1 MLFERRV
8 EIKCGYWKGEDR
20 FCRIQG
26 YVNMS
31 TSLQSLYPRKKK
43 MRAVVPRYFSVFPGK
58 APLFLD
64 IPFGEEMDE

>member
-1 MLFERRV
+1 
-8 EIKCGYWKGEDR
+8 
-20 FCRIQG
+20 
-26 YVNMS
+26 MS

-43 MRAVVPRYFSVFPGK
+43 MRAVVPRCFSVFPGK

>member
-1 MLFERRV
+1 MWILKGWRPLCRV
-8 EIKCGYWKGEDR
+8 
-20 FCRIQG
+20 QG

-58 APLFLD
+58 APLLLD

>member
-1 MLFERRV
+1 
-8 EIKCGYWKGEDR
+8 
-20 FCRIQG
+20 
-26 YVNMS
+26 MS

-58 APLFLD
+58 APLLLD